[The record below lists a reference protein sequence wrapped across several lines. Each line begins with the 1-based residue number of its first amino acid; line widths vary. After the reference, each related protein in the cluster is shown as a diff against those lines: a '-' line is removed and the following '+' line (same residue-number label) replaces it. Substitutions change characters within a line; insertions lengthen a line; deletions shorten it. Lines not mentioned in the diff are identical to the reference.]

1 MQVEA
6 LSTEDLRHVSDAV
19 RQAEAWLHA
28 NHNPSADETDA
39 ERAKLLLAFALGR
52 VRLHRPR
59 ARPLGPV
66 LLVATIARQDDCHP
80 IRRWMWK
87 RSPPPI
93 EFFWRAEHMSPH
105 FSHLCPQRV
114 GRFVRE

>member
-52 VRLHRPR
+52 VDR
-59 ARPLGPV
+59 ACGGDDYTV
-66 LLVATIARQDDCHP
+66 GGVCDGATA
-80 IRRWMWK
+80 
-87 RSPPPI
+87 
-93 EFFWRAEHMSPH
+93 
-105 FSHLCPQRV
+105 
-114 GRFVRE
+114 G